1 MGEGGGTGGQNL
13 NERVGVL
20 DLVGVLLGV
29 GVDPFHPRSFGGS
42 GDSSLGGVNV
52 VVHTVQR
59 SANDHGGNT
68 FEDDPDVVE
77 FVNGTGT
84 HGVLVQ
90 SPHGPSDRSLLGAK
104 LGMQSF
110 LTGSHELVVSRLGSF
125 ATGVSGRVGSG
136 RGVQGVL
143 DLAFLAVL
151 TGLVGGRYLVDDG
164 QLRHSLLVLIL
175 VVLDDGIVGN
185 GRLGTGVRR
194 SGAAEQ
200 ERTVDEVPPLE
211 GVVLLD
217 HLGMNE
223 RNEEDGG
230 EKSDTGSG
238 SHDDRDDPPFGL
250 LAQPQGGRTLV
261 DDRQGAE
268 STSNEEE
275 EGRGV
280 DGPGDG
286 ILSHVNNDLDEGKD
300 DGTETGRDCRR
311 HSESGVDGSETFS
324 VVPSPLDLRSTDRSD
339 TDTGDSRD
347 ERVGRGDVGRVT
359 SAPHDPGTGSSQST
373 GCKVKQTDV
382 HEHQG
387 RTSHGHER
395 LFRNLLKA
403 NI

>member
-1 MGEGGGTGGQNL
+1 M
-13 NERVGVL
+13 
-20 DLVGVLLGV
+20 
-29 GVDPFHPRSFGGS
+29 
-42 GDSSLGGVNV
+42 
-52 VVHTVQR
+52 
-59 SANDHGGNT
+59 AGNT
-68 FEDDPDVVE
+68 FEDDSDIVE
-77 FVNGTGT
+77 FVDGTGT

-90 SPHGPSDRSLLGAK
+90 SPHGPSDRSLLSAE
-104 LGMQSF
+104 LGVQSF

-125 ATGVSGRVGSG
+125 ATGMSGRVGSR

-151 TGLVGGRYLVDDG
+151 TGLIGGRDLVDDG

-194 SGAAEQ
+194 SGAAEE

-217 HLGMNE
+217 HLGMDE

-238 SHDDRDDPPFGL
+238 SHDDRDDPPLGL
-250 LAQPQGGRTLV
+250 LAQSQGRRTLV

-268 STSNEEE
+268 STGNEEE

-286 ILSHVNNDLDEGKD
+286 ILSHVNNNLDEGKD
-300 DGTETGRDCRR
+300 DGTETGRDGGR
-311 HSESGVDGSETFS
+311 HPESGVDGSETFS
-324 VVPSPLDLRSTDRSD
+324 VVPSPLNLRSTDGRNTNTSD
-339 TDTGDSRD
+339 GRD
-347 ERVGRGDVGRVT
+347 ERVGRGDVGRMT
-359 SAPHDPGTGSSQST
+359 SAPHDPGTGSSQGA
-373 GCKVKQTDV
+373 GCKSGQTNVDQR
-382 HEHQG
+382 QG
-387 RTSHGHER
+387 KSFPRDER
-395 LFRNLLKA
+395 IFRNSLKA